1 MKIKIIYLLFLT
13 AIIIGLQA
21 RGQETSDIVIGQKTT
36 IKSTV
41 LGAEREILIYLPASY
56 GENNYSVYP
65 VIYLLDGKK
74 FFHSFTGVVAQLSSD
89 ASPQIPESI
98 VIGITSQDRV
108 KDSSPTNSKIGLFGK
123 EEQYFETSG
132 GADNFLKF
140 IKEELIPFIDSTYRT
155 NSYRS
160 FVGYS
165 FTGLPVLHALFTI
178 PETFGSYLVI
188 DFSAWWDNEVTLKN
202 AGIFFKTTLPKNKEV
217 FISTADR
224 VVIDYYPS
232 KYNRTW
238 NFIQEFEQKHQEN
251 IGFGYKKYAYKS
263 ENHHSMPLIS
273 FIDGLKYIY
282 RGYMINY
289 DEMYSSPY
297 SIKEKLDKVSA
308 RLGVNVL
315 LREDLGNHFGY
326 KFLYDNPDMEKAMF
340 YFNYNTN
347 NYPMSSNAW
356 DSLAEAYYVNGEKL
370 KALEFFEKASNLDP
384 KNADIKKKIERIKI
398 KYKLNGHQK

>member
-384 KNADIKKKIERIKI
+384 KNADIKKKIE
-398 KYKLNGHQK
+398 KLKE

>member
-123 EEQYFETSG
+123 EEHYFETSG

-289 DEMYSSPY
+289 DEMYSNPY

-384 KNADIKKKIERIKI
+384 KNADIKKKIE
-398 KYKLNGHQK
+398 KLKE

>member
-289 DEMYSSPY
+289 DEMYSNPY

-384 KNADIKKKIERIKI
+384 KNADIKKKIE
-398 KYKLNGHQK
+398 KLKE

>member
-1 MKIKIIYLLFLT
+1 MKSKPLYILFLT
-13 AIIIGLQA
+13 TIIIAQTICA
-21 RGQETSDIVIGQKTT
+21 QETSDIVIGQKTT
-36 IKSTV
+36 IKSIV
-41 LGAEREILIYLPASY
+41 LNTEREILIYLPDSY
-56 GENNYSVYP
+56 DENNYTVYP

-74 FFHSFTGVVAQLSSD
+74 FFHSFSGAVAQLSSD

-98 VIGITSQDRV
+98 IVGITSQDRV
-108 KDSSPTNSKIGLFGK
+108 NDSSPTRSKIGLFGI

-132 GADNFLKF
+132 GADDFLKF
-140 IKEELIPFIDSTYRT
+140 IKEELIPFIDLRYRT
-155 NSYRS
+155 NSYRT

-165 FTGLPVLHALFTI
+165 FTGLPVLHALFTM
-178 PETFGSYLVI
+178 PETFDSYLSI

-202 AGIFFKTTLPKNKEV
+202 AGIFFNERLTENKDV
-217 FISTADR
+217 FIATADR

-251 IGFGYKKYAYKS
+251 ISFGYKKYAYKS

-289 DEMYSSPY
+289 DEMYENPY
-297 SIKEKLDKVSA
+297 SLRDKYNNIST
-308 RLGVNVL
+308 RLGVKVC

-340 YFNYNTN
+340 YFEYNTE

-356 DSLAEAYYVNGEKL
+356 DSFAEANYVIGDKTKALEYEKALKLDPNNSDIKNKIEKL
-370 KALEFFEKASNLDP
+370 KK
-384 KNADIKKKIERIKI
+384 
-398 KYKLNGHQK
+398 